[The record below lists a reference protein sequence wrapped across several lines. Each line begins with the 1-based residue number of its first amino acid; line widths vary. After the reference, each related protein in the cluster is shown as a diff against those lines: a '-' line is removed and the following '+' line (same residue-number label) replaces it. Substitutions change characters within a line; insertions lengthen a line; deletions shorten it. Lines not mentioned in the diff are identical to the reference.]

1 MTCMMRSLAA
11 RSAGWLSRGRSV
23 VRALRLVLREQ
34 KRLAEAR
41 HRRLSSAAAAS
52 ALLLVAESARCAC
65 DVLVLECVPCCAQRQ
80 TAVTARQ
87 SSNQDLGPARYHACL
102 QAEAL
107 LTVPSGEPCG
117 ARGTGEMTP
126 CECDDRNLENKPRS
140 TFLPRGEKSDPRRG
154 ARSDAPNGTRGWG
167 DPTIPIHHA
176 RAPPELS
183 GWVCGDAQTHTQSK
197 VRKHSAWGRL
207 RSGGSRK
214 NRTDR
219 THPVSA
225 SP

>member
-1 MTCMMRSLAA
+1 VIR
-11 RSAGWLSRGRSV
+11 
-23 VRALRLVLREQ
+23 
-34 KRLAEAR
+34 
-41 HRRLSSAAAAS
+41 
-52 ALLLVAESARCAC
+52 
-65 DVLVLECVPCCAQRQ
+65 
-80 TAVTARQ
+80 
-87 SSNQDLGPARYHACL
+87 
-102 QAEAL
+102 
-107 LTVPSGEPCG
+107 
-117 ARGTGEMTP
+117 
-126 CECDDRNLENKPRS
+126 
-140 TFLPRGEKSDPRRG
+140 

-225 SP
+225 SPWLRMENNVPPEDAETSPHCSHYLGISVFGTENNVPPEDAETPRRRVERGIWAEEGSMGHRIRADARKAAVANCTFDLQPCWRLKRYEEVPLGSRCARPCSGRERG

>member
-1 MTCMMRSLAA
+1 VIR
-11 RSAGWLSRGRSV
+11 
-23 VRALRLVLREQ
+23 
-34 KRLAEAR
+34 
-41 HRRLSSAAAAS
+41 
-52 ALLLVAESARCAC
+52 
-65 DVLVLECVPCCAQRQ
+65 
-80 TAVTARQ
+80 
-87 SSNQDLGPARYHACL
+87 
-102 QAEAL
+102 
-107 LTVPSGEPCG
+107 
-117 ARGTGEMTP
+117 
-126 CECDDRNLENKPRS
+126 
-140 TFLPRGEKSDPRRG
+140 

-225 SP
+225 SPWLRMENNVPPEDAETSPHCSHYLGISVLAQRTTPHQRTRRLHAGAWNVASGRRRGPWGTESERTHGRRLWRIALSISNPAGD